1 MLWLVA
7 IVALSQAIQ
16 PTSRRNRARET
27 SIEAMST
34 LYNIDV
40 RTLSNVVAGVMSQ
53 IQQQNPI
60 NTVMPTI
67 PSTTVATLPGP
78 RTTSVSKIA
87 VLPCTREYMNTSII
101 IL

>member
-1 MLWLVA
+1 MVAVLWLVA

-16 PTSRRNRARET
+16 PTSHRNRTRKT
-27 SIEAMST
+27 LIEAMST

-40 RTLSNVVAGVMSQ
+40 RTLSNVVAGVVSQ

-60 NTVMPTI
+60 NTVTPTI

-78 RTTSVSKIA
+78 STTPVVAPAGSSARLV
-87 VLPCTREYMNTSII
+87 
-101 IL
+101 